1 RFRRKPKRCTIIPSM
16 TTQEF
21 CASSGLTSKEL
32 QTWLETGLLE
42 PADMVGRSAGGLRRE
57 FTADQA
63 ERARV
68 IKALHQKGATLAQ
81 LARSNLTF
89 DSGQAFVVYD
99 GNELRACPNA
109 AAAIAT
115 VVKAKRP
122 CPAVDLSAIRMGA
135 AE

>member
-1 RFRRKPKRCTIIPSM
+1 
-16 TTQEF
+16 
-21 CASSGLTSKEL
+21 
-32 QTWLETGLLE
+32 
-42 PADMVGRSAGGLRRE
+42 VAGGCISRQPYRG
-57 FTADQA
+57 QA
-63 ERARV
+63 EHARV

-89 DSGQAFVVYD
+89 DSGQAFVVYG

-109 AAAIAT
+109 VAAIAT

-122 CPAVDLSAIRMGA
+122 CTAVDLDTIRRGV

>member
-1 RFRRKPKRCTIIPSM
+1 M
-16 TTQEF
+16 TAQEF
-21 CASSGLTSKEL
+21 CASSGLNPKEL
-32 QTWLETGLLE
+32 PTWLETGLLA
-42 PADMVGRSAGGLRRE
+42 PADMVGRSAGGLRRD

-68 IKALHQKGATLAQ
+68 IKALRQKGATPAR

-99 GNELRACPNA
+99 GHELRVCQDA

-115 VVKAKRP
+115 VV
-122 CPAVDLSAIRMGA
+122 
-135 AE
+135 

>member
-1 RFRRKPKRCTIIPSM
+1 MSWSFSGADFSART
-16 TTQEF
+16 
-21 CASSGLTSKEL
+21 ASILDAE
-32 QTWLETGLLE
+32 
-42 PADMVGRSAGGLRRE
+42 MVGRTSGGGIRRE

-99 GNELRACPNA
+99 GHELRACRDA
-109 AAAIAT
+109 VTAIAA

-122 CPAVDLSAIRMGA
+122 CTAIDLSAIRAGT